1 MSTVPFKFTPRDYQ
15 LKLFQ
20 ALDGIEGKPKT
31 KFKRAILRW
40 HRRAGKDL
48 SCFCYV
54 AKEAYQHPGNY
65 FYIFPTSAD
74 ARKALW
80 ENIDPLTGLK
90 VIDQIPAEL
99 MKVNNQEMKIELSTC
114 IPGKVSTIRI
124 VGYDTNPDSLRGI
137 ACKGAVVSEAAF
149 SHPDVLKVLM
159 PSLMQAKGFL
169 ILNSTPNGRN
179 HYYTLWENVKDNPEW
194 YVSELQ
200 TYWEDRPNYSGLVPR
215 AEIDQLV
222 ETGIEDIE
230 DVEREFGVSFDTG
243 MKGSIYGYQIDKAK
257 NDNKI
262 GTFVYNSNKLVNT
275 LFDIGSNDVTA
286 IWFFQENGNQ
296 IDFIDFWEG
305 DRLGTNGIVKE
316 LREKGYD
323 YGYHVLPHDAD
334 HTRQGKEL
342 TSFRESFEESQADYR
357 VSGEVI
363 VLDRTANR
371 NLSIKEVRKRFTLYR
386 FDSIK
391 CAEGISHLE
400 LYSRSYN
407 SKTRTFSTEPKHDE
421 HSNAADALRME
432 AESVTSRVGF
442 GRIDLSTCNIDNYNF
457 WDV

>member
-1 MSTVPFKFTPRDYQ
+1 MITVPFRFTPRSYQ
-15 LKLFQ
+15 LELYK
-20 ALDGIEGKPKT
+20 ALDGVEGQPKT
-31 KFKRAILRW
+31 KLKRAILRW

-99 MKVNNQEMKIELSTC
+99 VKINNQEMKIELQTC

-179 HYYTLWENVKDNPEW
+179 HYYQLWENVKDDPEW
-194 YVSELQ
+194 FVSELQ
-200 TYWEDRPNYSGLVPR
+200 TYWSDRPNYSGLVER
-215 AEIDQLV
+215 SEIDQLV
-222 ETGIEDIE
+222 KSGIEDSE

-243 MKGSIYGYQIDKAK
+243 LKGSIYGYQVDKAREEER
-257 NDNKI
+257 I
-262 GTFVYNSNKLVNT
+262 TTVALNSNKPVNT
-275 LFDIGSNDVTA
+275 LFDIGQNDVTA
-286 IWFFQENGNQ
+286 VWFFQENGNQ
-296 IDFIDFWEG
+296 IDFIDFWE
-305 DRLGTNGIVKE
+305 DSRLGTNGIVKE
-316 LREKGYD
+316 LKERGYD
-323 YGYHVLPHDAD
+323 YGYHILPHDAD
-334 HTRQGKEL
+334 HKKQGKEL
-342 TSFRESFEESQADYR
+342 TSFRESFQESQADFR
-357 VSGEVI
+357 VNGEVI
-363 VLDRTANR
+363 VLDRTADR
-371 NLSIKEVRKRFTLYR
+371 NQSIKEVRKRFSLYT

-391 CAEGISHLE
+391 CAKGIDHLA
-400 LYSRSYN
+400 LYSREFN
-407 SKTRTFSTEPKHDE
+407 KRTRTYSTSPKHDE

-432 AESVTSRVGF
+432 AESVNSRVGYN
-442 GRIDLSTCNIDNYNF
+442 RLDYSSYNVDNYNY
-457 WDV
+457 WD